1 MPLYNITATKE
12 TQYEFN
18 IQANSK
24 QEALDEINRIEMALD
39 IEEYA
44 CDWYPLEITDIEE
57 EVE

>member
-1 MPLYNITATKE
+1 MPLYNITATKK
-12 TQYEFN
+12 TLYEFN

-24 QEALDEINRIEMALD
+24 EEALDEINRIDMVSD

-57 EVE
+57 EE